1 MSVPGFES
9 WFKDVAGNLPHPW
22 QARLAAEDNC
32 QDRLIRIPT
41 GFGKTA
47 GAVLAWLFHRVVCAD
62 LSWPTR
68 LVFCLPMRTLVE
80 QTETAIHAWLEKA
93 GVIDRVGL
101 HVLMGGNDAGPWRL
115 QPERPAV
122 LVGTQDMLLS
132 RALNR
137 GYGAGR
143 AAWPVE
149 FGLLHHDALWVCDE
163 VQLQDVGL
171 ATSAQLAAFR
181 AQDAGSGRGALRPAR
196 TWWMSAT
203 LQPRWLETV
212 DHAPRVQALEDVE
225 VRIPKAERSGGLW
238 KVKKAIRREAL
249 PGNSTAEPA
258 PRGGKGS
265 GKKTQDEWKASPAK
279 IAVTVAGEHKPGTLT
294 LVVVNTVDRATEVFE
309 ALEAAYSN
317 EETTGK
323 KKQRVAPPGAPE
335 LRLVHSRFRGA
346 ERRAWAAAFLRRDAD
361 LPANGRIVVAT
372 QVIEAGVDI
381 SARLLV
387 TDLAPWPSLVQRFG
401 RVARYEGET
410 GEICVVGGSPEGEA
424 SGLPYALDELQ
435 ASDASLDRLI
445 KDQGDAAPSSLDA
458 FEEVLRST
466 PGALEQLYPYAP
478 RHVLR
483 RTDLDQLF
491 DTTPDLSGSDL
502 DVSRYIRTGDE
513 RDVQVFWRAEIDP
526 EQAARTLPNKQ
537 IGRVARNELCPV
549 AIGKLKEWL
558 KRKRIPAYRFNY
570 LDGGWLKVDPERVI
584 PGQQLLLSS
593 RSGGYDLHRGFSPG
607 SSDDVTAPQTSA
619 ALDVGDESFES
630 ASESEEEE
638 ALSMLPASA
647 WKTIEVHGREAGQHA
662 RRIARELGLDD
673 VLADLLDLAGRW
685 HDAGKAH
692 RVFQS
697 AIKDP
702 ERELAKP
709 AGLRR
714 DLAKAPESAWKSPP
728 YPERPGFRHELAST
742 LALFEVLRRVAPRHK
757 ALVGRHLDVLEALG
771 EAPIPL
777 PAELRVAEDHPL
789 ASEIA
794 TLDAESFDLLAWLV
808 CTHHGKVRCAW
819 ASTPHDQEKGHGG
832 IHGVCEGDALPV
844 LDLASPGGSGTLP
857 ELELSLAA
865 AEMGLGAKYGASWGE
880 RVAGLLRRH
889 GPFRLAYLE
898 ALLRAADVR
907 ASIEGSPSPG
917 KVRP

>member
-1 MSVPGFES
+1 MSVPGFEA
-9 WFKDVAGNLPHPW
+9 WFKDVTSNPPHPW
-22 QARLAAEDNC
+22 QARLGAEDSC

-47 GAVLAWLFHRVVCAD
+47 GTVLAWLFHRVVCAD

-80 QTETAIHAWLEKA
+80 QTEAAIEAWLEKA
-93 GVIDRVGL
+93 RVLDQVGL
-101 HVLMGGNDAGPWRL
+101 HVLMGGSDAGPWRL
-115 QPERPAV
+115 KPEKPA
-122 LVGTQDMLLS
+122 LLIGTQDMLLS

-143 AAWPVE
+143 AAWPME
-149 FGLLHHDALWVCDE
+149 FGLLHSDALWVCDE

-181 AQDAGSGRGALRPAR
+181 AQDAANGAGALRPAR

-203 LQPRWLETV
+203 LQPRWLGTV
-212 DHAPRVQALEDVE
+212 DHAPRVQALEEVE

-249 PGNSTAEPA
+249 SGDATAEPA

-265 GKKTQDEWKASPAK
+265 GKKTQGEWKASPVK
-279 IAVTVAGEHKPGTLT
+279 IAATVAGRHKPATLS
-294 LVVVNTVDRATEVFE
+294 LVVVNTVDRANQVFE
-309 ALEAAYSN
+309 ALEAAYGS
-317 EETTGK
+317 EESTGK
-323 KKQRVAPPGAPE
+323 KKRAAAPSAPE

-346 ERRAWAAAFLRRDAD
+346 ERRDWAAAFLRRDAE

-381 SARLLV
+381 SALLLV

-410 GEICVVGGSPEGEA
+410 GEICVVGASPEGEA
-424 SGLPYALDELQ
+424 SGLPYALDELK
-435 ASDASLDRLI
+435 ASDAALDRLI

-458 FEEVLRST
+458 FEEALRST
-466 PGALEQLYPYAP
+466 PGALERLYPYAP

-491 DTTPDLSGSDL
+491 DTTPDLSGADL

-526 EQAARTLPNKQ
+526 EQAPRTLPNKQ
-537 IGRVARNELCPV
+537 IGRVARDELCPV
-549 AIGKLKEWL
+549 AIGKLKDWL
-558 KRKRIPAYRFNY
+558 KRKSIPAYRFAY
-570 LDGGWLKVDPERVI
+570 LDGVWLKVDPERVI
-584 PGQQLLLSS
+584 PGQQLLLST
-593 RSGGYDLHRGFSPG
+593 RSGGYDSHRGFSPG
-607 SSDDVTAPQTSA
+607 SSGDVTPPQTSA
-619 ALDVGDESFES
+619 ASDVGDESFES

-638 ALSMLPASA
+638 SLSMISASA

-662 RRIARELGLDD
+662 RGIARELGLDD

-692 RVFQS
+692 PVFQS

-728 YPERPGFRHELAST
+728 YPQRPGFRHELAST
-742 LALFEVLRRVAPRHK
+742 LALFELLRRVAPRHK

-771 EAPIPL
+771 EAPAPL
-777 PAELRVAEDHPL
+777 TPELRVAEGHPL

-794 TLDAESFDLLAWLV
+794 MLDAESFDLLAWLV

-819 ASTPHDQEKGHGG
+819 ASTPHDQDKGHGG

-844 LDLASPGGSGTLP
+844 LELASAAGSGTLP
-857 ELELSLAA
+857 GLELSLAA
-865 AEMGLGAKYGASWGE
+865 AEMGLGPKYGASWGE

-907 ASIEGSPSPG
+907 ASTEGSATPG